1 MIYAVIVE
9 WRLER
14 SESYHKNESAARA
27 RACYEALMVSK
38 ESARDLLSLRVVAGY
53 FDDDDEFQEL
63 AIIHEYLDSL
73 LEEQQ

>member
-14 SESYHKNESAARA
+14 SESYHKNEASARA
-27 RACYEALMVSK
+27 RACYEALMMSK
-38 ESARDLLSLRVVAGY
+38 ESTRDLLSLRVVAGY

-63 AIIHEYLDSL
+63 SIIHEYIDSL
-73 LEEQQ
+73 LEDEQ